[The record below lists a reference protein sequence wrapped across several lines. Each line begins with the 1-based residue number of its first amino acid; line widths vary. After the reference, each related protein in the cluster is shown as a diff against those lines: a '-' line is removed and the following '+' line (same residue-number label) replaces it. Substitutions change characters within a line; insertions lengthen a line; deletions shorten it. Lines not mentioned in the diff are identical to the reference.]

1 MRGMKSTVALL
12 VVLVGLGGY
21 IYFYGDKAG
30 SPADTQK
37 LFTGLVSDN
46 IETLTVKN
54 DAGETTSLKKQDG
67 KWTMTAPFQT
77 RASDMDASGI
87 ANALAGLDVSRVV
100 DEKPADMKDYGL
112 DTPSIE
118 IAFTSS
124 AGKPSGTLLLGT
136 KTATGGSL
144 YARKGGETR
153 VVLIGEYNS
162 ATFNKSSFD
171 LRDKAIVSFDRSKV
185 DGVDV
190 VQPSG
195 TFELVKKDGTWALAK
210 PMVAR
215 ADGTGADGLV
225 TAVESL
231 QMKSVVAP
239 SATPDELAKYGLDK
253 PSSVVNLHLGA
264 DRISV
269 AVGAPAGDDTV
280 YAKDV
285 SHPDI
290 FTIQLP
296 AADDLRKKV
305 EDYRARDLF
314 DMRAFT
320 ANRIEITRNGKTT
333 AFEKV
338 KATDANAADVWKKV
352 SPVAADA
359 DKEKFPAFVAALAD
373 IRAMSFA
380 DSKAR
385 TGLDAPAATI
395 VVKFDD
401 GKKEDRVQVAK
412 PGTIAYASRT
422 DDPSVATIDSTK
434 FDEAIAS
441 IDEFLK

>member
-1 MRGMKSTVALL
+1 MRGMKSTLALL
-12 VVLVGLGGY
+12 LVLVGLGAY
-21 IYFYGDKAG
+21 IYFYGDKT
-30 SPADTQK
+30 SSDADVQK
-37 LFTGLVSDN
+37 LFPGVVSDN

-87 ANALAGLDVSRVV
+87 ANALAGLDVTRVV
-100 DEKPADMKDYGL
+100 EENPTDVKDYGL

-118 IAFTSS
+118 IAFTSNE
-124 AGKPSGTLLLGT
+124 GKPSGKLLIGS

-144 YARKGGETR
+144 YARKDGETR

-162 ATFNKSSFD
+162 STFNKSTFD
-171 LRDKAIVSFDRSKV
+171 LRDKAIVSFDRTKV

-190 VQPSG
+190 VQPAGS
-195 TFELVKKDGTWALAK
+195 FELAKKDGTWSLAK

-215 ADGTGADGLV
+215 ADATAADGLV
-225 TAVESL
+225 TAMESL
-231 QMKSVVAP
+231 QMKSIVAP
-239 SATPDELAKYGLDK
+239 SATPEELSKYGLDK

-264 DRISV
+264 ERTSV
-269 AVGAPAGDDTV
+269 AVGASAGDDTV

-285 SHPDI
+285 AKPDI

-296 AADDLRKKV
+296 AADDLRKKL
-305 EDYRARDLF
+305 EDYRAKDLF

-320 ANRIEITRNGKTT
+320 ANRIELTRNGKTA

-338 KATDANAADVWKKV
+338 KGTGENAADVWKKV

-373 IRAMSFA
+373 IRAMSFT

-401 GKKEDRVQVAK
+401 GKKEERVLLAK
-412 PGTIAYASRT
+412 SGSTAYATRS
-422 DDPSVATIDSTK
+422 DDPSVATIDTTK

-441 IDEFLK
+441 IDEFMK